1 MASGTGISAD
11 GVAPLGSTTSM
22 GVSGSY
28 GGNMNALQNSYK
40 IDSPSS
46 MGGNTS
52 MFESKMSGPIWKG
65 GYIPR
70 TVKKRKPRKGT
81 FGFPTKMNLFAENKI
96 KFNGK
101 GVTKISHEYNTMLY
115 YVNVKGVKTLRN
127 CTLNY
132 FLKKYSTG
140 TYILIV
146 RGHAFTVKDGSVIG
160 NTEDAKKTK
169 KHIVGAWKIG

>member
-1 MASGTGISAD
+1 MKVQYITTTEGIKGYKDSQIAKSENNDCVVRAFASSFEMEYDEAHKI
-11 GVAPLGSTTSM
+11 VATE
-22 GVSGSY
+22 
-28 GGNMNALQNSYK
+28 
-40 IDSPSS
+40 
-46 MGGNTS
+46 
-52 MFESKMSGPIWKG
+52 F
-65 GYIPR
+65 
-70 TVKKRKPRKGT
+70 KRKPRKGT